1 MPAVAVV
8 VTLIAAVLGAGGDDT
23 AVDVDAVPVD
33 EAVLTAPTIDELAG
47 GDVLTIRVHGG
58 VESARGH
65 VQQCRRVVSGFR
77 GCTNQFPMLFD
88 DNGRAVFQYQVEDLG
103 GCGATGS
110 CVVVVRD
117 DEREREAYA
126 FTIFGAEAPPP
137 PSVTLSP
144 SGPYTE
150 GDEVRVDV
158 ANLAPG
164 APIEAAYCG
173 DTCESLRRAT
183 AGEDGTATAIVV
195 IGPRCEDCGII
206 VVAAAGSSFTEIP
219 FVAPPSAD
227 YDLPRLIAGLTAAA
241 ALLILA
247 WLIVATV
254 DWRPPSEAQT
264 PELDGSEVG

>member
-1 MPAVAVV
+1 
-8 VTLIAAVLGAGGDDT
+8 
-23 AVDVDAVPVD
+23 
-33 EAVLTAPTIDELAG
+33 
-47 GDVLTIRVHGG
+47 
-58 VESARGH
+58 
-65 VQQCRRVVSGFR
+65 
-77 GCTNQFPMLFD
+77 MLFD